1 MKAMPEIVAVPAES
15 RYVLTIDG
23 ERVGFMDYRVREEA
37 FIAVHT
43 EIDPAYSGQG
53 LGELLVRH
61 VLDQMRD
68 TGMSLRP
75 LCPFVQRFLQKHH
88 EYDDMLVPTKGN

>member
-1 MKAMPEIVAVPAES
+1 MPEIVAVPAES
-15 RYVLTIDG
+15 RYVLMIEG
-23 ERVGFMDYRVREEA
+23 ERVGFMDYRLRDEV

-43 EIDPAYSGQG
+43 EIDPAYAGQG

-61 VLDQMRD
+61 VLDHVRD

-75 LCPFVQRFLQKHH
+75 LCPFVRRFLHKHH
-88 EYDDMLVPTKGN
+88 EYDDLLVPTEGN